1 MLEHLVHLE
10 HQRMVSSGHN
20 YVMKRPEQNGMKSY
34 EHVHLL
40 KISIL
45 DMCLKIELKCRD
57 LTESFQMSWN
67 TMMEGFR
74 RHEGETGQNPLE
86 MAKQQNDEIQKSLIE
101 SVGGD
106 DDTLE
111 QRLEKLRRENDA
123 AERELEAKKREI
135 RDRKN
140 FYKNNAPHHVQ
151 QQLPKVFD
159 NKHEQKIVEIED

>member
-1 MLEHLVHLE
+1 
-10 HQRMVSSGHN
+10 
-20 YVMKRPEQNGMKSY
+20 
-34 EHVHLL
+34 
-40 KISIL
+40 
-45 DMCLKIELKCRD
+45 MCLKIELKCRD

-106 DDTLE
+106 DDTLG

>member
-1 MLEHLVHLE
+1 MLGQIVNTYI
-10 HQRMVSSGHN
+10 R
-20 YVMKRPEQNGMKSY
+20 SY
-34 EHVHLL
+34 
-40 KISIL
+40 
-45 DMCLKIELKCRD
+45 CLKIELECHD

-86 MAKQQNDEIQKSLIE
+86 MAKQQNDEIKKSLIE

-123 AERELEAKKREI
+123 NERELEAKKREI

-159 NKHEQKIVEIED
+159 NNHEQKIVEIED

>member
-1 MLEHLVHLE
+1 MLGQIVNTYI
-10 HQRMVSSGHN
+10 R
-20 YVMKRPEQNGMKSY
+20 SY
-34 EHVHLL
+34 
-40 KISIL
+40 
-45 DMCLKIELKCRD
+45 CLKIELECHD

-86 MAKQQNDEIQKSLIE
+86 MAKQQNDEIKKSLIE

-123 AERELEAKKREI
+123 NERELEAKKQEI

-159 NKHEQKIVEIED
+159 NNHEQKIVEIED